1 MRDRRSARHQVGACR
16 RRPFA
21 RVGVLAVAVLAV
33 ALTTS
38 HQATWHTTPAWGS
51 AGTAPSHSIRLA
63 ADSSADSDDSNSAD
77 SSAYSD
83 DNNTDDSS
91 AYSDDS
97 DAEDNDSEDTVRD
110 DDSDSGERSDGVTA
124 PSAPTGASVPRRP
137 GDTGQPLALVYR
149 NDPLGDSGDAQDLA
163 KMLQKSRFRF
173 QIQYVGP
180 KDTPL
185 TAELLEK
192 AVLFAQPGGE
202 VDTETAKRD
211 FAHEIPLVQP
221 WVARGGRFLGVCAGG
236 FVAGQEGYG
245 VFPGEVGS
253 YVGSP
258 NSQVKDDRDQAIQIN
273 WQGRQRTVDFQDGNY
288 FEIPRGTPGVTV
300 LATYNNGLV
309 AAAVATHGRGKAAF
323 TGPHFESS
331 SDDAGHPTYAM
342 DLGFQL
348 LDVLMG
354 TAVTPRRP
362 AS

>member
-1 MRDRRSARHQVGACR
+1 M
-16 RRPFA
+16 
-21 RVGVLAVAVLAV
+21 
-33 ALTTS
+33 
-38 HQATWHTTPAWGS
+38 
-51 AGTAPSHSIRLA
+51 RLA
-63 ADSSADSDDSNSAD
+63 ADSSADSDASNSDA
-77 SSAYSD
+77 S
-83 DNNTDDSS
+83 N
-91 AYSDDS
+91 SDDS
-97 DAEDNDSEDTVRD
+97 DSEDYVRD
-110 DDSDSGERSDGVTA
+110 DDSDS
-124 PSAPTGASVPRRP
+124 
-137 GDTGQPLALVYR
+137 GQPLALVYR

-163 KMLQKSRFRF
+163 KMLRKSRFRF

-180 KDTPL
+180 KYTPL

-192 AVLFAQPGGE
+192 AALFAQPGGE
-202 VDTETAKRD
+202 VDTETAKQD
-211 FAHEIPLVQP
+211 FALEIPLVQP
-221 WVARGGRFLGVCAGG
+221 WVANGGRFLGVCAGG

-245 VFPGEVGS
+245 VFPGKVGS

-309 AAAVATHGRGKAAF
+309 AAAVATHGRGRAAF

-354 TAVTPRRP
+354 TAATPRRP

>member
-1 MRDRRSARHQVGACR
+1 MSVAPTALPRPGVSNMRDRRSARHQVGACR

-33 ALTTS
+33 TLTTS
-38 HQATWHTTPAWGS
+38 HQATGHTKPAWGS
-51 AGTAPSHSIRLA
+51 ASTVPSHSIRLA

-83 DNNTDDSS
+83 DS
-91 AYSDDS
+91 
-97 DAEDNDSEDTVRD
+97 DSEDNVRD
-110 DDSDSGERSDGVTA
+110 DDSDSGDSSDGVTT
-124 PSAPTGASVPRRP
+124 PSAPTGTSVPRRSAN
-137 GDTGQPLALVYR
+137 TGQPLALVYR

-173 QIQYVGP
+173 QIHYVGP
-180 KDTPL
+180 KDTRL

-236 FVAGQEGYG
+236 FVAGREGYG

-273 WQGRQRTVDFQDGNY
+273 WRGRQRTVDFQDGNY

>member
-1 MRDRRSARHQVGACR
+1 
-16 RRPFA
+16 
-21 RVGVLAVAVLAV
+21 
-33 ALTTS
+33 
-38 HQATWHTTPAWGS
+38 
-51 AGTAPSHSIRLA
+51 
-63 ADSSADSDDSNSAD
+63 
-77 SSAYSD
+77 
-83 DNNTDDSS
+83 
-91 AYSDDS
+91 
-97 DAEDNDSEDTVRD
+97 
-110 DDSDSGERSDGVTA
+110 
-124 PSAPTGASVPRRP
+124 
-137 GDTGQPLALVYR
+137 
-149 NDPLGDSGDAQDLA
+149 
-163 KMLQKSRFRF
+163 
-173 QIQYVGP
+173 
-180 KDTPL
+180 
-185 TAELLEK
+185 
-192 AVLFAQPGGE
+192 
-202 VDTETAKRD
+202 
-211 FAHEIPLVQP
+211 LVQP
-221 WVARGGRFLGVCAGG
+221 WVANGGRFLGVCAGG

-331 SDDAGHPTYAM
+331 SDDAGHPTDAM